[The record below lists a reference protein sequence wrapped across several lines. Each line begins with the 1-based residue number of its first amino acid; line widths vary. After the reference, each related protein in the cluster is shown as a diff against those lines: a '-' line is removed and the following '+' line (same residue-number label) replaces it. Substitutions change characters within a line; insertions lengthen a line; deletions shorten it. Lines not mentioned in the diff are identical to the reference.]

1 MEAVSRFNA
10 RRLVW
15 TALLSALATVLMY
28 LDTALP
34 IFPRFLK
41 FDLSELPPLIA
52 AFSYGPITG
61 VLCELVKNLIHM
73 LTTSSAG
80 IGEFANFLMGSA
92 LVIPA
97 GLIYRANRTKKG
109 AITGLLAGIAFTAV
123 TAAFANYFILLPFYS
138 HLIPL
143 EKIISMSSAVI
154 PAIHDKLSL
163 VIYGVIPFN
172 ILKGG
177 VVSLLTFKLY
187 KRISSIFHE

>member
-1 MEAVSRFNA
+1 MEAVSRFNT

-15 TALLSALATVLMY
+15 TALLSAVATVLMY

-41 FDLSELPPLIA
+41 FDLSDLPPLIA
-52 AFSYGPITG
+52 AFAYGPVTG

-80 IGEFANFLMGSA
+80 IGQLANFLMGSA

-97 GLIYRANRTKKG
+97 GMIYRADRTKKG
-109 AITGLLAGIAFTAV
+109 AIKGLLAGTVFT
-123 TAAFANYFILLPFYS
+123 TIIAAFANYFVLLPFYS
-138 HLIPL
+138 HLMPI

-163 VIYGVIPFN
+163 IIYGVVPFN
-172 ILKGG
+172 ILKGA

-187 KRISSIFHE
+187 KRMSALFRE